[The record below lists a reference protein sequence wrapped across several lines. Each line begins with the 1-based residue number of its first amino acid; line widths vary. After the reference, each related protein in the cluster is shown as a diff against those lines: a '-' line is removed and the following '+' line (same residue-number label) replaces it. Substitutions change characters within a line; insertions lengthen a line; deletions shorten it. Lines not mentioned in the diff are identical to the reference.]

1 LLTIFQRG
9 PEIGDDEDDYGTQ
22 GRRINTKERTK
33 KQKVLKVYRG
43 RKASRL
49 FLQAYQYIL
58 WKQCYALIHEK
69 GFLGELWTVV
79 RDLWTLRLSKL
90 LHRLEGPLD
99 GEDSDD
105 IHGLS
110 SGIDPSGESGSEK
123 EARTKQ
129 AASALPTLI
138 DTICLCYMGMLLM
151 RLPISLSQVLRWIHE
166 EDVPYIRAIRH
177 VPVEMRHKLPGEYH
191 EALDTSTILR
201 PELLQLGVLKL
212 CSVYSRLYGME
223 ISPLNSTPMLYEYVK
238 SLSVPLEV
246 YAAAQNLNDV
256 LKFDFKYGGS
266 GGKRRTVL
274 SYPEAQ
280 LMSLVVV
287 ATKLLFPFDNESL
300 QRYPQNGAEQGILM
314 VDWNTW
320 MDTRKASKDSESR
333 NLSLENG
340 EEIHV
345 KDTDVFNMSA
355 QQLDQYMNWYQR
367 TWARPQVADDDMN
380 RELLEMFPIP
390 EFPDKHID
398 RVKVLRDEEI
408 KVEQVKAIQAS
419 LKTSGIVLEEQ
430 AEEASDPILRP
441 GTRYQQFRDRQG
453 LSVSAVAQAFH
464 QEAARLSC
472 LSLDMLLRA
481 VLQAE
486 QKITLWRRAKRRAE
500 KFGETMNLEAE
511 GVILPGLEGL
521 DQMTLAEAAVDVE
534 ERESRSDDSDD
545 NMRMI
550 E

>member
-1 LLTIFQRG
+1 MIFQRG

-22 GRRINTKERTK
+22 GRRINTTLRAK

-49 FLQAYQYIL
+49 FLQAYQHIL

-69 GFLGELWTVV
+69 GFAGELWTVV

-90 LHRLEGPLD
+90 LHRLEGPLE
-99 GEDSDD
+99 GEESDNA
-105 IHGLS
+105 HGLS
-110 SGIDPSGESGSEK
+110 SEVDPQGESGSEK

-138 DTICLCYMGMLLM
+138 ETICLCYMGMLLM
-151 RLPISLSQVLRWIHE
+151 RLPISLSQVLRWIRE

-177 VPVEMRHKLPGEYH
+177 VPAEMKDKLPGEYH

-201 PELLQLGVLKL
+201 PEVLQLGVLKL

-223 ISPLNSTPMLYEYVK
+223 ISPLNSTPILYEYVK

-246 YAAAQNLNDV
+246 YSAAQNLNDL
-256 LKFDFKYGGS
+256 LKFDFKFGGS

-280 LMSLVVV
+280 LMSLVII
-287 ATKLLFPFDNESL
+287 ATKLLFPFDSDSL
-300 QRYPQNGAEQGILM
+300 QRYPRNEAEQGILII
-314 VDWNTW
+314 DWNTW
-320 MDTRKASKDSESR
+320 MDSRKASKDLDGQ
-333 NLSLENG
+333 NASLENG
-340 EEIHV
+340 KEINV

-355 QQLDQYMNWYQR
+355 QQLDRYMDWYQR
-367 TWARPQVADDDMN
+367 TWARPQVADDDVN
-380 RELLEMFPIP
+380 RELLEMFPLQKS
-390 EFPDKHID
+390 PDKHID
-398 RVKVLRDEEI
+398 RGKALHDTEI
-408 KVEQVKAIQAS
+408 KVGLVKAVQAS
-419 LKTSGIVLEEQ
+419 LKTSGMITEEQ
-430 AEEASDPILRP
+430 AEQASDPILRP
-441 GTRYQQFRDRQG
+441 GMLYQQFRDRQG
-453 LSVSAVAQAFH
+453 LSRSAVAQAFH
-464 QEAARLSC
+464 EEAAGLSC

-481 VLQAE
+481 ILQTE
-486 QKITLWRRAKRRAE
+486 QKITIWRRAKRRAE
-500 KFGETMNLEAE
+500 EFGETMNLEAE
-511 GVILPGLEGL
+511 GVMLPGLEGL

-534 ERESRSDDSDD
+534 KREPGSDDSDD
-545 NMRMI
+545 DMRMI